1 MEQIGLGPRVSA
13 GNEGV
18 CVSFSTSISLLQR
31 LRGIE
36 HDDAAWGDF
45 IDRYGRLLFA
55 WAREAG
61 LGKDDSRDLVQEVL
75 LNLVGQIAR
84 YRRSQHQ
91 GFRTWLK
98 TVMWKVQHQLQVEGR
113 FTEAI
118 GGGLADRLLAAQ
130 PSWMSLQERL
140 QAQAERELLEVAMAR
155 TKARVEARTWQA
167 FEMQALHGASG
178 ESVARETGMSLSN
191 VYVSRHR
198 VQKILR
204 DEMMVLRQE

>member
-1 MEQIGLGPRVSA
+1 M
-13 GNEGV
+13 
-18 CVSFSTSISLLQR
+18 LQR

-155 TKARVEARTWQA
+155 TKARVEART
-167 FEMQALHGASG
+167 
-178 ESVARETGMSLSN
+178 
-191 VYVSRHR
+191 
-198 VQKILR
+198 
-204 DEMMVLRQE
+204 